1 MIFPT
6 LLKVAPQ
13 ICDHIH
19 MYTEPYISGKK
30 KKVKTNK
37 QDHMRTIDAQK
48 TEITDCLTQCDMTD
62 TRDGPLDIGGGGAGD
77 FPRDKLFFCTS
88 YFFKVT

>member
-30 KKVKTNK
+30 KNVKTNK

-62 TRDGPLDIGGGGAGD
+62 TRDGPLDIGGGGGSD
-77 FPRDKLFFCTS
+77 FSSRGVIFCTS

>member
-62 TRDGPLDIGGGGAGD
+62 IRGGPLDIGGGE
-77 FPRDKLFFCTS
+77 FPRDELFFCTS